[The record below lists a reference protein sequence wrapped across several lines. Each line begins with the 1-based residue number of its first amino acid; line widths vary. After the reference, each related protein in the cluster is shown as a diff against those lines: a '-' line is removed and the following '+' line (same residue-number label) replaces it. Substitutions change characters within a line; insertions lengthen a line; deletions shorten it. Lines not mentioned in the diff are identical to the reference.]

1 MFNSSAKKMCAAVMA
16 FATAVTALTNVPV
29 SFASADAAEK
39 YEFEDGVITGT
50 STSVMTEEKGFSG
63 TGYVYLKDAGDTI
76 SVDVEVPSTGMYDIT
91 IAYNLPTDSG
101 SKTQNIYIND
111 VNQGQIVFSPNDQFS
126 EKSIGTFKLT
136 EGKNTIKI
144 ESSWGWTMFDYLSV
158 KEAVLPE
165 LSASSKLSDAQATDS
180 AKRLMSYL
188 ADTYGNKIISGQ
200 QEFYGVSRDD
210 EFNYIEQISGKLP
223 AIRGFDFGETC
234 PLYAWDAGTSKR
246 MIAWAEKGGIVT
258 ASWHV
263 NVPTKMENYTL
274 GSTMAFDQTTYSE
287 KTDFVTANVMVE
299 GTVEHD
305 YFLLAVDNLAKE
317 LQKVQDADVPVLF
330 RPFHEAEGNG
340 GVNGEGAWFWWSK
353 EGAETYKELY
363 KYLYSLLTE
372 KYDLHNLIW
381 EFNSYVYDNSYAWYP
396 GSDYVDIVGYDKY
409 NAHNWNTGTTAPNTS
424 AISGIFYSLV
434 DMYGGDKKPIAMM
447 ENDTI
452 PSVENLVDEKA
463 GWLYFCPW
471 YGEHLMDTNYNTKE
485 SLEAI
490 YKSDYVIT
498 LDELP
503 ELKTY
508 PISGDKEP
516 DTTTTTTETAETT
529 TEESETTS
537 ESVAP
542 PTGVTYKEATVIA
555 TSDNTIAVEFEDG
568 ENVKIDI
575 PAGFEDVAKD
585 LAAGDYIRVGYH
597 DISDL
602 TKPVE
607 IEKLEV
613 PMTTTEIVNPQLVLK
628 TGTVTEIKKSTI
640 IVEFDDGVT
649 AEIFT
654 PQESYKELL
663 ADLKTG
669 DVITATYISTDDL
682 SNPVNIKKVSSFE
695 TTVSETTEGTTGS
708 GIGTATLLGDVT
720 CDGEIDVR
728 DVTLLNQYI
737 VKMADLSEEALA
749 NADVIADGTV
759 DLKDLGQLKKFLIK
773 VIDKF

>member
-29 SFASADAAEK
+29 SFASADVSEK

-50 STSVMTEEKGFSG
+50 STTVMTDEKGFSG

-111 VNQGQIVFSPNDQFS
+111 VNQGQIVFSPNDKFS

-165 LSASSKLSDAQATDS
+165 LSASSKLSDSQATDS

-200 QEFYGVSRDD
+200 QEYYGTSRDD

-263 NVPTKMENYTL
+263 NVPAKMENYTL

-363 KYLYSLLTE
+363 KYLYNILTE
-372 KYDLHNLIW
+372 EYGLHNLIW

-409 NAHNWNTGTTAPNTS
+409 NAHNWNTGVTAPNTS
-424 AISGIFYSLV
+424 SISGIFYSLV

-503 ELKTY
+503 DLKTY
-508 PISGDKEP
+508 PIGGDEEP
-516 DTTTTTTETAETT
+516 DTTTTTTETTETT

-537 ESVAP
+537 ESVEP

-555 TSDNTIAVEFEDG
+555 TSDDTIAVEFEDG

-575 PAGFEDVAKD
+575 PAGYEDVAKD
-585 LAAGDYIRVGYH
+585 LAAGDYIRIGYH

-607 IEKLEV
+607 IEKLEI
-613 PMTTTEIVNPQLVLK
+613 PMTTTE
-628 TGTVTEIKKSTI
+628 
-640 IVEFDDGVT
+640 
-649 AEIFT
+649 
-654 PQESYKELL
+654 
-663 ADLKTG
+663 
-669 DVITATYISTDDL
+669 
-682 SNPVNIKKVSSFE
+682 E

-749 NADVIADGTV
+749 NSDVIADGTV

>member
-29 SFASADAAEK
+29 SFASADATEK

-50 STSVMTEEKGFSG
+50 STTVMTEEKGFSG

-76 SVDVEVPSTGMYDIT
+76 SVDVEVPSTGMYEIT

-165 LSASSKLSDAQATDS
+165 LSASAKLSDAQATDS

-210 EFNYIEQISGKLP
+210 EFDYIEEISGKLP

-246 MIAWAEKGGIVT
+246 MIEWGENGGIVT
-258 ASWHV
+258 ASWHI
-263 NVPTKMENYTL
+263 NVPAVMENYTL

-317 LQKVQDADVPVLF
+317 LQKVQEADIPVLF

-340 GVNGEGAWFWWSK
+340 GENGEGAWFWWSK

-409 NAHNWNTGTTAPNTS
+409 NAHDWNTGVTAPNTS

-434 DMYGGDKKPIAMM
+434 DMYGSDKKPIAMM

-485 SLEAI
+485 SLAEI
-490 YKSDYVIT
+490 YKSEYVIT

-503 ELKTY
+503 DLKTY
-508 PISGDKEP
+508 PISGETEEP
-516 DTTTTTTETAETT
+516 DTTTTTTAETAETSESVTEDT
-529 TEESETTS
+529 TAETS
-537 ESVAP
+537 ESVTEDTAAE
-542 PTGVTYKEATVIA
+542 TTESVT
-555 TSDNTIAVEFEDG
+555 ED
-568 ENVKIDI
+568 
-575 PAGFEDVAKD
+575 
-585 LAAGDYIRVGYH
+585 
-597 DISDL
+597 
-602 TKPVE
+602 
-607 IEKLEV
+607 
-613 PMTTTEIVNPQLVLK
+613 TTT
-628 TGTVTEIKKSTI
+628 
-640 IVEFDDGVT
+640 
-649 AEIFT
+649 
-654 PQESYKELL
+654 
-663 ADLKTG
+663 
-669 DVITATYISTDDL
+669 
-682 SNPVNIKKVSSFE
+682 
-695 TTVSETTEGTTGS
+695 ETTEGTTGS

-720 CDGEIDVR
+720 CDGDIDVR
-728 DVTLLNQYI
+728 DVTLLNQYV
-737 VKMADLSEEALA
+737 VKMNDITEEGLA

-759 DLKDLGQLKKFLIK
+759 DLKDLGQLKKFIIK
-773 VIDKF
+773 VIEKF